1 MGFYIFTFTLH
12 RLYYIVIQMIAMKKD
27 KKRCFLSKKY
37 VRFFPYIPAIHTL

>member
-27 KKRCFLSKKY
+27 KKY